1 MKIQHSLKLA
11 TLSALCAV
19 ALTGCGSLQKSGVS
33 GSEGRVVT
41 LADGRQ
47 VVVSGQKDTT
57 QSSGPADKKNDK
69 KLTPPKNDGK
79 NSQSKNKKSKKK
91 KRPAAHSRQGGG
103 GDHCHMQ

>member
-1 MKIQHSLKLA
+1 M
-11 TLSALCAV
+11 

-33 GSEGRVVT
+33 GTEGRVVT

-47 VVVSGQKDTT
+47 VVVSGQKDAT
-57 QSSGPADKKNDK
+57 QSSGLTTDKKNDK

-91 KRPAAHSRQGGG
+91 KDPQLTPDREAV
-103 GDHCHMQ
+103 D